1 MVLLYALYFSVRT
14 VGVHNGLGTSAYD
27 FGLYDQGIWLMSRGH
42 SPFVTLMGRNL
53 FGDHS
58 SFILVLL
65 IPLYWVFSS
74 TALLFVVQSI
84 VVAIGALPVYWFSRQ
99 RLRSEPLAAAMAGVY
114 LLHPSISWTNLE
126 NFHPDAAL
134 GTLVA
139 FAIWA
144 AYAGKWRWY
153 WVAVVLALSV
163 KEDVAFVLAPLG
175 LWVALK
181 ADKKRGLITSLA
193 SLFTMAL
200 MFLVVMR
207 SFTGVAF
214 RNSWRIPFG
223 GIGGLLKTALTQP
236 TKLISYLWSED
247 RPTYVWQMLA
257 PVGFVFLYEPS
268 LALVGFVMLASN
280 VVSTFWYQ
288 HQIQYHYSIIIVPC
302 IVMGTVWALGKFS
315 RPARKWVSACIIATS
330 LVCGYL
336 WSPMPLARTTT
347 TSWNSQMPPVVAARE
362 SISRVPEDAVVAAYH
377 SLTAQMARR
386 VTIYSFPNPFVRN
399 LYGPDVFAGGD
410 RLPGADEVEYVI
422 LPVNLDDEAQKIWDV
437 EKDQF
442 RVVDENAWWV
452 VYQRN

>member
-207 SFTGVAF
+207 SFTGITF

-223 GIGGLLKTALTQP
+223 GIGGLLKTAFTQP

-268 LALVGFVMLASN
+268 LALVGLVMLASN

>member
-1 MVLLYALYFSVRT
+1 MVVLYALYFSVRT

-58 SFILVLL
+58 SFVLVLL
-65 IPLYWVFSS
+65 IPLYWIFSS
-74 TALLFVVQSI
+74 TSILFVVQSI

-134 GTLVA
+134 GTFVA

-163 KEDVAFVLAPLG
+163 KEDVAFVLVPLG
-175 LWVALK
+175 LWVAIK
-181 ADKKRGLITSLA
+181 ADKKRGLITGLA
-193 SLFTMAL
+193 SFATMAL

-223 GIGGLLKTALTQP
+223 GLGGLLKTTFTQP
-236 TKLISYLWSED
+236 TKLIAYLWSDD
-247 RPTYVWQMLA
+247 RPAYVWQMLA
-257 PVGFVFLYEPS
+257 PVGFIFLYEPS

-288 HQIQYHYSIIIVPC
+288 HQIHYHYSIIIVPC

-315 RPARKWVSACIIATS
+315 RPARRWASACIVVSS

-347 TSWNSQMPPVVAARE
+347 TSWTSQMPPVVAARE
-362 SISRVPEDAVVAAYH
+362 SISLVPDDAVVAAYH
-377 SLTAQMARR
+377 SLTAHMARR
-386 VTIYSFPNPFVRN
+386 VTIYSFPNPFTRN

-410 RLPGADEVEYVI
+410 RLPGADAVEYVI
-422 LPVNLDDEAQKIWDV
+422 LPVRLDDEAQKVWDI
-437 EKDQF
+437 ERDRF

-452 VYQRN
+452 VYKRI

>member
-1 MVLLYALYFSVRT
+1 MVLFYALYFSVRT

-223 GIGGLLKTALTQP
+223 GFGGLLKTALTQP

-422 LPVNLDDEAQKIWDV
+422 LPVNLDVEAQKIWDV

-442 RVVDENAWWV
+442 RVVDKNAWWV

>member
-315 RPARKWVSACIIATS
+315 RPARKWLSACIIATS

>member
-410 RLPGADEVEYVI
+410 RLPGADDVEYVI

>member
-1 MVLLYALYFSVRT
+1 MVVLYALYFSVRT

-84 VVAIGALPVYWFSRQ
+84 VVAIGAFPVYWFSRQ

-223 GIGGLLKTALTQP
+223 GIGGLLKTAFAQP
-236 TKLISYLWSED
+236 TKLIAYLWSED

-268 LALVGFVMLASN
+268 LALVGFIMLASN

-315 RPARKWVSACIIATS
+315 RPARRWVSACIIATS

>member
-247 RPTYVWQMLA
+247 RPTYIWQMLA

-410 RLPGADEVEYVI
+410 RLPGSDEVEYVI

>member
-1 MVLLYALYFSVRT
+1 MVVLYALYFSVRT

-207 SFTGVAF
+207 SFTGITF

-223 GIGGLLKTALTQP
+223 GIGGLLKTAFTQP

>member
-144 AYAGKWRWY
+144 AYAGKWHWY

-268 LALVGFVMLASN
+268 LALVGLVMLASN

-302 IVMGTVWALGKFS
+302 IVMGTVWALGRFS

>member
-1 MVLLYALYFSVRT
+1 
-14 VGVHNGLGTSAYD
+14 
-27 FGLYDQGIWLMSRGH
+27 
-42 SPFVTLMGRNL
+42 
-53 FGDHS
+53 
-58 SFILVLL
+58 
-65 IPLYWVFSS
+65 LYWVFSS

-84 VVAIGALPVYWFSRQ
+84 VVAIGAFPVYWFSRQ

-193 SLFTMAL
+193 SLFAMAL

-207 SFTGVAF
+207 SFTGVTF

-223 GIGGLLKTALTQP
+223 GFGGLLKTALTQP

-422 LPVNLDDEAQKIWDV
+422 LPVNLDVEAQKIWDV

-442 RVVDENAWWV
+442 RVVDKNAWWV

>member
-144 AYAGKWRWY
+144 AYAGKWHWY

-452 VYQRN
+452 VYKRN

>member
-1 MVLLYALYFSVRT
+1 MVVLYALYFSVRT

-65 IPLYWVFSS
+65 IPLYWIFSS

-207 SFTGVAF
+207 SFTGITF

-223 GIGGLLKTALTQP
+223 GIGGLLKTAFTQP

-362 SISRVPEDAVVAAYH
+362 SISQVPKDAVVAAYH

-410 RLPGADEVEYVI
+410 RLPGADAVEYVI

>member
-207 SFTGVAF
+207 SFTGITF

-223 GIGGLLKTALTQP
+223 GIGGLLKTAFTQP

-257 PVGFVFLYEPS
+257 SVGFVFLYEPS
-268 LALVGFVMLASN
+268 LALVGLVMLASN

-362 SISRVPEDAVVAAYH
+362 SISQVPEDAVVAAYH

-422 LPVNLDDEAQKIWDV
+422 LPVNLDDEAQKIWDI

-442 RVVDENAWWV
+442 RVIDENAWWV

>member
-1 MVLLYALYFSVRT
+1 
-14 VGVHNGLGTSAYD
+14 
-27 FGLYDQGIWLMSRGH
+27 
-42 SPFVTLMGRNL
+42 
-53 FGDHS
+53 
-58 SFILVLL
+58 
-65 IPLYWVFSS
+65 
-74 TALLFVVQSI
+74 
-84 VVAIGALPVYWFSRQ
+84 VAIGALPVYWFSRQ

-139 FAIWA
+139 FSIWA

-223 GIGGLLKTALTQP
+223 GIGGLLKTAFTQP
-236 TKLISYLWSED
+236 TKLIAYLWSED

-362 SISRVPEDAVVAAYH
+362 SISQVPEDAVVAAYH

-386 VTIYSFPNPFVRN
+386 VTIYSFPNPFTRN
-399 LYGPDVFAGGD
+399 LYGPDVFARGD
-410 RLPGADEVEYVI
+410 RLPGADAVEYVI
-422 LPVNLDDEAQKIWDV
+422 LPVRLEKEAQKVWDV
-437 EKDQF
+437 EKDRF

>member
-1 MVLLYALYFSVRT
+1 
-14 VGVHNGLGTSAYD
+14 
-27 FGLYDQGIWLMSRGH
+27 MSRGH